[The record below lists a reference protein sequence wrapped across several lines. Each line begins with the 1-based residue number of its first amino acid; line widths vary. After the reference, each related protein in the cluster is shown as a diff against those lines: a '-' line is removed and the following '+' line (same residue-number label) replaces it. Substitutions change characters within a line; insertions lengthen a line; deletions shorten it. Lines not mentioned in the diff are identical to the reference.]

1 MQVDEVEVD
10 ILVQLPE
17 FVDDELEVM
26 AQVMDV
32 RLLHIEVEE
41 EDDEDVLLML
51 FVDDDVVV
59 KV

>member
-1 MQVDEVEVD
+1 M
-10 ILVQLPE
+10 QLPE
-17 FVDDELEVM
+17 FVDDEIEVM
-26 AQVMDV
+26 ALLGDV

-41 EDDEDVLLML
+41 DDEGDVLLML

>member
-1 MQVDEVEVD
+1 MRVDEVEVD

-17 FVDDELEVM
+17 FVDDELEVV
-26 AQVMDV
+26 AQLEEV

-41 EDDEDVLLML
+41 DDEGDVLLML